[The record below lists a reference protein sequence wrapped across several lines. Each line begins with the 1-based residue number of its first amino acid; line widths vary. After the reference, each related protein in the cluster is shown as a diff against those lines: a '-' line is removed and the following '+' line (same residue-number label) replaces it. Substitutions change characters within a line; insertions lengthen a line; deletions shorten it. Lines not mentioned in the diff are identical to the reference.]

1 MSAPTLSRGQSWALV
16 LAATFTMTISYVDRQ
31 ALAVLAPTITRE
43 LGISDTRYG
52 LLASAFSLAY
62 LLGAPFAGRWIDR
75 VGARRGLLA
84 AVLVWTVASAL
95 HALAPGFTALVVFR
109 VLLGFAESPS
119 FPGASQTV
127 HRALPP
133 SERPRGVGVLFT
145 GSSIG
150 SMIAPPIAV
159 ALLGTFGWRGALL
172 ASALAGLV
180 WVPLWMGIAWRSP
193 GREVLDAPPEPEVL
207 AEVPGGAYRDAAVR
221 DVAPWSPWRSP
232 ALVRTLVLIVA
243 SSPAIGLVLTWS
255 AKYLVRSFHLTQR
268 EVATYIWLPPLMF
281 DLGSIAFGDLAA
293 RRAKRPGKSRGGTHP
308 SLIIESVTLAVG
320 ATVAMSTATTPW
332 QAMAF
337 AGVAMFGGGG
347 TYAMITSDMLAR
359 IPPRAVSTAGGWCA
373 SAQALAFM
381 VAHPLIGR
389 GVEATGGYRLVLLA
403 LAAWMV
409 PGALAWLLWPGV
421 PPAREVGGGDGHG

>member
-1 MSAPTLSRGQSWALV
+1 MTPTLTRGQSWMLV

-43 LGISDTRYG
+43 LHISETRYG
-52 LLASAFSLAY
+52 LMMSMFSLAY
-62 LLGAPFAGRWIDR
+62 LVGAPFAGRWIDR

-95 HALAPGFTALVVFR
+95 HALAPGFGALVVFR

-119 FPGASQTV
+119 FPGASQVV

-159 ALLGTFGWRGALL
+159 GLMGAFGWRGALL
-172 ASALAGLV
+172 VSALAGLV
-180 WVPLWMGIAWRSP
+180 WVPLWMGVAWRSP
-193 GREVLDAPPEPEVL
+193 GREVLDAAPEAAGE
-207 AEVPGGAYRDAAVR
+207 GGGEATEK
-221 DVAPWSPWRSP
+221 WSAWRSP
-232 ALVRTLVLIVA
+232 AVVRTLVLIVA

-255 AKYLVRSFHLTQR
+255 AKYLVRTWGVTQKG
-268 EVATYIWLPPLMF
+268 VAAFIWLPPLMF
-281 DLGSIAFGDLAA
+281 DVGSVTFGDVSARLA
-293 RRAKRPGKSRGGTHP
+293 RHPGNARGGTHP
-308 SLIIESVTLAVG
+308 GLIVLSGALAAG
-320 ATVAMSTATTPW
+320 GTAAMTTATSAW
-332 QAMAF
+332 MAMGF

-359 IPPRAVSTAGGWCA
+359 IPARGVSTAGGWCA
-373 SAQALAFM
+373 SAQALAFT
-381 VAHPLIGR
+381 VANPLIGR
-389 GVEATGGYRLVLLA
+389 GVEANSGYREVLLT
-403 LAAWMV
+403 LAAWVV
-409 PGALAWLLWPGV
+409 PGTLAWLWWPRVPGV
-421 PPAREVGGGDGHG
+421 RERGAPQPLG